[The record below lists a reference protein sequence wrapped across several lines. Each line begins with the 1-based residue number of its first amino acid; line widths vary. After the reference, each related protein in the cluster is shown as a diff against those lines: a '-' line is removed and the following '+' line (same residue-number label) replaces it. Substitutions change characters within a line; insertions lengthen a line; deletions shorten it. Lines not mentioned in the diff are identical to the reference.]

1 MTPSPRLPTP
11 PSRVTALPLPLLAP
25 ALLLLLPACSPVS
38 SSGIQT
44 AAGVAPYTG
53 PVAVAATTVP
63 AGAVEVG
70 IAQAAGVGATVDQL
84 IPEFVNQVAALGGN
98 FGLVEQVS
106 TQYETRTVPQTYTY
120 TCGNSTCTGTNY
132 VTQELATT
140 QVVGRAFRVEGL
152 IP

>member
-1 MTPSPRLPTP
+1 MRPSGTPHAVPLHPPSPAWFL
-11 PSRVTALPLPLLAP
+11 LLAL
-25 ALLLLLPACSPVS
+25 AGCSNVS
-38 SSGIQT
+38 SSGVQT
-44 AAGVAPYTG
+44 GAGGAAPHQG
-53 PVAVAATTVP
+53 PVAVAATYVP

-70 IAQAAGVGATVDQL
+70 IAQAAGVGSTVEEL

-106 TQYETRTVPQTYTY
+106 TQFETRTVPQTYTY

-140 QVVGRAFRVEGL
+140 QVVGRAFRAEGL
-152 IP
+152 IQ